1 MSKKNS
7 SENKILTVPNIL
19 TIFRILL
26 IPFIVWT
33 FCTDRHHLTVAI
45 LFISAVTDIADG
57 WIARHFH
64 MVSNF
69 GKALDPVADK
79 LTQGITLIC
88 LLTKYRLMI
97 AMFVLMAVK
106 ELVLGIMEIRIIRK
120 SGVVKGAN
128 WHGKINT
135 VMIYLTMITHIVFWD
150 TILPQVSAGMIVCC
164 MVLMTLSFI
173 LYAKSLIERS
183 IEYNKKCSGN

>member
-33 FCTDRHHLTVAI
+33 YYTEKHSLTVAI

-88 LLTKYRLMI
+88 LLTEYKLMI

-135 VMIYLTMITHIVFWD
+135 VMIYLTMIAHIVFWE
-150 TILPQVSAGMIVCC
+150 TIPPQVSAGMIVCC
-164 MVLMTLSFI
+164 MGLMTLSFI
-173 LYAKSLIERS
+173 LYAKSLIDRS
-183 IEYNKKCSGN
+183 KEYKSSDK